1 MTECNQSSF
10 EFASH
15 FSRRVTAGF
24 DGGTIPSD
32 GGALLLREA
41 DRRMNLLARLAA
53 GFTDH
58 RCPELIEHGVAEMVS
73 QRVYG
78 LALGYEDVNDHD
90 RLRCDPLLALIA
102 GKRDVTGQDRRSQQD
117 RGKALAGKSTLNR
130 LEQAV
135 PQPDRYHKIQY
146 SAAAMDELLTDIF
159 LESHSQMPPQIVLD
173 IDATDVPL
181 HGPQE
186 RRFFHGYYDSYCY
199 LPLYIFCGDH
209 LLCARLR
216 PANIDGAKGSA
227 WEVRRLVGRIRRRW
241 PGVRILVRGDS
252 GFCRE
257 RLMRW
262 CERHG
267 VDYVLGLSR
276 NDRLRAQIAEAM
288 QQATAQ
294 AAQTGQPARVFVEF
308 PYQTRKT
315 WSRARRVVAKAE
327 YLDNKE
333 NPRYVVTTLSRE
345 EWPAQQLYEQL
356 YCARGEM
363 ENRIKEQGMLFHD
376 RLSTARMRSNQLRL
390 YWSGMAYVLVH
401 GLRRLALAGTEWA
414 NAQVASI
421 RTRLLKIGAVVR
433 VRCAGYRCRWPLPTR
448 GKRCS
453 GRYGRRCAAESDRDC
468 PAENLTV

>member
-1 MTECNQSSF
+1 
-10 EFASH
+10 
-15 FSRRVTAGF
+15 
-24 DGGTIPSD
+24 
-32 GGALLLREA
+32 
-41 DRRMNLLARLAA
+41 MNLLARLAA

-78 LALGYEDVNDHD
+78 LAQ
-90 RLRCDPLLALIA
+90 RSRPTTLRSLLALIA

-227 WEVRRLVGRIRRRW
+227 WEV
-241 PGVRILVRGDS
+241 
-252 GFCRE
+252 
-257 RLMRW
+257 
-262 CERHG
+262 
-267 VDYVLGLSR
+267 
-276 NDRLRAQIAEAM
+276 Q
-288 QQATAQ
+288 
-294 AAQTGQPARVFVEF
+294 
-308 PYQTRKT
+308 
-315 WSRARRVVAKAE
+315 
-327 YLDNKE
+327 
-333 NPRYVVTTLSRE
+333 
-345 EWPAQQLYEQL
+345 
-356 YCARGEM
+356 
-363 ENRIKEQGMLFHD
+363 
-376 RLSTARMRSNQLRL
+376 
-390 YWSGMAYVLVH
+390 
-401 GLRRLALAGTEWA
+401 RLAKFTGH
-414 NAQVASI
+414 
-421 RTRLLKIGAVVR
+421 
-433 VRCAGYRCRWPLPTR
+433 
-448 GKRCS
+448 
-453 GRYGRRCAAESDRDC
+453 
-468 PAENLTV
+468 